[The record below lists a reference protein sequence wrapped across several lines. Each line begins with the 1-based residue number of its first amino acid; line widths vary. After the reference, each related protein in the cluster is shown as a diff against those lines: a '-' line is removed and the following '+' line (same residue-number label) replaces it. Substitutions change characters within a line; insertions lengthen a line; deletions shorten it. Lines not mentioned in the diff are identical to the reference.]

1 MPYTTFFMLQIVK
14 GIICFWS
21 SIRWC
26 VLSLI
31 NTWKCQYGIPS
42 VKRPLINCSTLKLT
56 CKCIFR
62 WFSACLAVTLCS
74 FRLRYS
80 TKGTIVK
87 KMPILNKN
95 IVHLVDDMFWN
106 MGFKTEKQTEMV
118 ISVILIILI
127 IRIILI
133 ISYYRCIILIIRIIL
148 IKSIIHII
156 LIISFSGAYGT
167 RYRGSHLAGQT
178 RSHCPDCWWVG
189 W

>member
-1 MPYTTFFMLQIVK
+1 MLHFVK

-21 SIRWC
+21 SIRWW
-26 VLSLI
+26 VLSLR

-42 VKRPLINCSTLKLT
+42 VKRPLMNCSTLKST

-74 FRLRYS
+74 FGLRYS
-80 TKGTIVK
+80 SKGTIVK

-106 MGFKTEKQTEMV
+106 MGFKTEKQTEQV
-118 ISVILIILI
+118 ISIIHIISIIYIKVIIC
-127 IRIILI
+127 IILI
-133 ISYYRCIILIIRIIL
+133 ISVIR
-148 IKSIIHII
+148 II

-178 RSHCPDCWWVG
+178 RSHWPDCWWVG

>member
-1 MPYTTFFMLQIVK
+1 MLHFVK
-14 GIICFWS
+14 GIFCFWS
-21 SIRWC
+21 SIRWW
-26 VLSLI
+26 VLSLR

-42 VKRPLINCSTLKLT
+42 VKRPLMNCSTLKST

-74 FRLRYS
+74 FGLRYS
-80 TKGTIVK
+80 SKGTIVK

-106 MGFKTEKQTEMV
+106 MGFKTEKQTEQV
-118 ISVILIILI
+118 ISIIHIISIIYIKVIIC
-127 IRIILI
+127 IILI
-133 ISYYRCIILIIRIIL
+133 ISVIR
-148 IKSIIHII
+148 II

>member
-1 MPYTTFFMLQIVK
+1 MLHFVK

-21 SIRWC
+21 SIRWW
-26 VLSLI
+26 VLSLR

-42 VKRPLINCSTLKLT
+42 VKRPLMNCSTLKST

-74 FRLRYS
+74 FGLRYS
-80 TKGTIVK
+80 SKGTIVK

-106 MGFKTEKQTEMV
+106 MGFKTEKQTEQV
-118 ISVILIILI
+118 ISIIHIISIIYIKVIIC
-127 IRIILI
+127 IILI
-133 ISYYRCIILIIRIIL
+133 ISVIR
-148 IKSIIHII
+148 II

>member
-1 MPYTTFFMLQIVK
+1 MLNFVK
-14 GIICFWS
+14 GIFCFWS
-21 SIRWC
+21 SIRWW
-26 VLSLI
+26 VLSLR

-42 VKRPLINCSTLKLT
+42 VKGPLMTCSKLKSM

-74 FRLRYS
+74 FGLRYS
-80 TKGTIVK
+80 SKGTIVK

-106 MGFKTEKQTEMV
+106 MGFKTEKQTEQV
-118 ISVILIILI
+118 ISIIHIISIIYIKVIICIILIISV

-133 ISYYRCIILIIRIIL
+133 L
-148 IKSIIHII
+148 
-156 LIISFSGAYGT
+156 SFSGAYGT

>member
-1 MPYTTFFMLQIVK
+1 MLHFVK
-14 GIICFWS
+14 GIFCFWS
-21 SIRWC
+21 SIRWW
-26 VLSLI
+26 VLSLR
-31 NTWKCQYGIPS
+31 NTWKCQYGILS
-42 VKRPLINCSTLKLT
+42 VKRPLMNCSTLKSM

-74 FRLRYS
+74 FGLRYS
-80 TKGTIVK
+80 SKGTIVK
-87 KMPILNKN
+87 KMPILYKN

-106 MGFKTEKQTEMV
+106 MGFKTEKQTEQV
-118 ISVILIILI
+118 ISIIHIISIIYIEVIICN
-127 IRIILI
+127 ILI
-133 ISYYRCIILIIRIIL
+133 ISVIR
-148 IKSIIHII
+148 II